1 MEVGLIGSYWGMRR
15 FCYENG
21 AFINAH
27 DRAVSRDGKTKY
39 RLLDKEEDL
48 DEVPITGCAP
58 GSVCFIIE
66 TSDVY
71 MLNSNKEWKKI

>member
-1 MEVGLIGSYWGMRR
+1 MLIKQGSRTDYN
-15 FCYENG
+15 YKEY
-21 AFINAH
+21 I
-27 DRAVSRDGKTKY
+27 
-39 RLLDKEEDL
+39 LDKEEDL